1 MAPMCLYA
9 LPTTS
14 GNAPDRQSLWDLLPD
29 LDWLISQL
37 LDSLWCYVVVV
48 QQHTMS
54 QRCWVAFIQ
63 DLLPHSSHMRLS
75 AVMHQEK
82 PRAQCSSL
90 TGSHSGTFD

>member
-1 MAPMCLYA
+1 MASMCLYA

-37 LDSLWCYVVVV
+37 QDSLWCYVVVV
-48 QQHTMS
+48 QQYTVS
-54 QRCWVAFIQ
+54 QRGRVAFVQ
-63 DLLPHSSHMRLS
+63 DLLPHSRHMRLN
-75 AVMHQEK
+75 AVMHQEE
-82 PRAQCSSL
+82 PRAQSTSL

>member
-1 MAPMCLYA
+1 MASMCLYA

-48 QQHTMS
+48 QQFTMS

-63 DLLPHSSHMRLS
+63 DLLQHSSHMRLALSCTRKNPGPS
-75 AVMHQEK
+75 AAV
-82 PRAQCSSL
+82 
-90 TGSHSGTFD
+90 